1 MMTETGQKLPNVA
14 LLNSNGD
21 AVNLAQLA
29 FPCVLYA
36 YPKADTPGCTKEGQ
50 GFSALSADF
59 AKLGV
64 NIYGISK
71 DKPTKLAKFIEKYG
85 LTVQLLSDE
94 ASDACEQLGIWVE
107 KSMYGKSYMGIQRD
121 SFLIDKNGVVSE
133 IWRKVKV
140 AGHAEAVLESAKKL
154 G

>member
-1 MMTETGQKLPNVA
+1 MTDVGQKLPDVA
-14 LLNSNGD
+14 LVDSAGNS
-21 AVNLAQLA
+21 VNLATLSY
-29 FPCVLYA
+29 PCVLYA

-50 GFSALSADF
+50 GFTALAGEF

-64 NIYGISK
+64 AIYGLSK
-71 DKPTKLAKFIEKYG
+71 DKPAKLARFAEKYG
-85 LTVQLLSDE
+85 LQVQLLSDE
-94 ASDACEQLGIWVE
+94 ASDACEALGIWVE

-121 SFLIDKNGVVSE
+121 TFMVNADGVVTE

-140 AGHAEAVLESAKKL
+140 AGHAEIVLQSAQKL

>member
-1 MMTETGQKLPNVA
+1 MTDIGQKLPDAA
-14 LLNSNGD
+14 LLDSAGNS
-21 AVNLAQLA
+21 VNLAKLA

-50 GFSALSADF
+50 GFTALADEF

-64 NIYGISK
+64 AIYGLSK
-71 DKPTKLAKFIEKYG
+71 DKPAKLVRFAEKYG
-85 LTVQLLSDE
+85 LKVQLLSDE

-121 SFLIDKNGVVSE
+121 TFMVNADGVVTE

-140 AGHAEAVLESAKKL
+140 AGHAEAVLAAAKNMV
-154 G
+154 

>member
-1 MMTETGQKLPNVA
+1 MTDIGQKLPDAA
-14 LLNSNGD
+14 LLDSAGNS
-21 AVNLAQLA
+21 VNLAKLA

-50 GFSALSADF
+50 GFTALADEF

-64 NIYGISK
+64 AIYGLSK
-71 DKPTKLAKFIEKYG
+71 DKPAKLVRFTEKYG
-85 LTVQLLSDE
+85 LKVQLLSDE

-107 KSMYGKSYMGIQRD
+107 KSMYGKNYMGIQRD
-121 SFLIDKNGVVSE
+121 TFMVNADGVVTE

-140 AGHAEAVLESAKKL
+140 AGHAEAVLAAAKNMV
-154 G
+154 